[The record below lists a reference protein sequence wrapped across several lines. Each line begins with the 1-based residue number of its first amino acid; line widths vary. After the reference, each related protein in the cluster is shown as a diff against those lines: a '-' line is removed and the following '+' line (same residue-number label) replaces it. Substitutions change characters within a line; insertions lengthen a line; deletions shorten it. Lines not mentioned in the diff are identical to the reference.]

1 MEYTEKKIRT
11 INEYRGVIL
20 NIQMDW
26 VELPDGSMSLREVA
40 RHPGAVAILPVDAE
54 GNAYCVRQYRY
65 AVGESLLEIPAG
77 KMEPDEEPI
86 LTAARELSEETGIVA
101 KNMIDLGAVYA
112 SPGCFAEVMHLYLG
126 TDLVF
131 EEAHLDEGEMLD
143 VVKIPFDQ
151 LLEMVLDNTVP
162 DGKTALA
169 VLKAARHL
177 QK

>member
-40 RHPGAVAILPVDAE
+40 RHPGAVAILPVDEE

-151 LLEMVLDNTVP
+151 LLEMVLDNTIP

-169 VLKAARHL
+169 VLKAVRHL